1 MPSSSALGESK
12 SNSILTKMREKAVA
26 EKLNAPPPKS
36 AGNVEHTSS
45 TTSVNRVQLQS
56 SSQPSTAQGSMALK
70 SILDPANKP
79 IVAEPVKIPSPKK
92 KDEKPLSP
100 MQTYEMS
107 DREEES
113 DSESES
119 DDDGNQRPKKVVS
132 MYFLLAIDSFICCTH
147 LIKRFDLL

>member
-12 SNSILTKMREKAVA
+12 SNSILTKMREKAAA
-26 EKLNAPPPKS
+26 EKNENLLNAPPTKS
-36 AGNVEHTSS
+36 AGNLEHTSS
-45 TTSVNRVQLQS
+45 MTSVNRVQLQT
-56 SSQPSTAQGSMALK
+56 SSQPATAQGSMALK

-79 IVAEPVKIPSPKK
+79 IVIEPIKMPSPKK
-92 KDEKPLSP
+92 KGEKPLSP

-132 MYFLLAIDSFICCTH
+132 MYLLLAIDSFICSH
-147 LIKRFDLL
+147 I